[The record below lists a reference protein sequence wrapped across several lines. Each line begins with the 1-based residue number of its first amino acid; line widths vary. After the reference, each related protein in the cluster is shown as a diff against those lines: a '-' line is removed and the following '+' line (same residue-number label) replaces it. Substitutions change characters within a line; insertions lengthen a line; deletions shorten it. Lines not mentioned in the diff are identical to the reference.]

1 MQYRKVIDWLTSTH
15 EKTNAFFA
23 KEKAVIMTGKMV
35 SLKVLKNNIL
45 ALNPI
50 GLWWKTW
57 FYKHVET
64 YLEKGSLTGIRDED
78 VPSEYVELI
87 PLRDYFHRHTR
98 SIFWVIF
105 NPETLEPETLEPL
118 SLPFSIEPLP

>member
-1 MQYRKVIDWLTSTH
+1 MTYRPCFSQEEYIQVFDKASNCADYDFVEGIVYS
-15 EKTNAFFA
+15 

-105 NPETLEPETLEPL
+105 NLE
-118 SLPFSIEPLP
+118 